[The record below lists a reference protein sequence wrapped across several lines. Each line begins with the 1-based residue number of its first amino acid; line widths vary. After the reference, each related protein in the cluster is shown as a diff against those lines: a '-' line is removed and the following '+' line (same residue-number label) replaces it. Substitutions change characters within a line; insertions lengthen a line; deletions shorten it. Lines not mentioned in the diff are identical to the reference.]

1 MESVHDDVA
10 ASVGDVVVFG
20 FGSDGRGRRGGRCF
34 CQTKN
39 NEHPHPHAVGAR
51 ARGFAA
57 RGASPCPCR
66 EGEPGRAG
74 PPLPRPPDRIMHWA
88 VRRASLRG
96 CSLLACSN
104 PGQNLIFNMIY
115 LAPQQGK

>member
-57 RGASPCPCR
+57 RRVSLSL
-66 EGEPGRAG
+66 PGGRTRARWTA
-74 PPLPRPPDRIMHWA
+74 PPPPARPHNALGSETCLFARLFA
-88 VRRASLRG
+88 VGLFQSG
-96 CSLLACSN
+96 SKFD
-104 PGQNLIFNMIY
+104 I
-115 LAPQQGK
+115 